1 MMAAAAAA
9 ARARI
14 AAPADASAHSS
25 LVFDATTSAS
35 EALCSGLDLLGFVDE
50 SSLMKNTKFIRANSQ
65 RTQYKNVPTL
75 DSINFFFNRPA
86 CLRRLLGTV
95 GARVDS
101 LGGYITPLR
110 VHRSR
115 FRGRYIIPLA
125 PDAPTPVEPRR
136 LAEGF
141 HPLQRPAHKT
151 HLPVILTAHTRVK
164 INSPGRQRFAL
175 HR

>member
-14 AAPADASAHSS
+14 AAPAEASAHSS

-35 EALCSGLDLLGFVDE
+35 EALCSGLDSPLGFVDE
-50 SSLMKNTKFIRANSQ
+50 SSLMKNTTFIRANSQ

-75 DSINFFFNRPA
+75 DSLNFFFNRPA
-86 CLRRLLGTV
+86 RLRRLLRTV

-151 HLPVILTAHTRVK
+151 HLPVSLIAHTRITK
-164 INSPGRQRFAL
+164 
-175 HR
+175 